1 MVIERSRDPDAF
13 AAFELVGWDANIAG
27 YDKAFGVVARQAV
40 SPILEATRV
49 GSGTRV
55 LDVCCGPGILAA
67 GALARGAEV
76 IGLDFAS
83 EAVALARRIV
93 PFGQSQ
99 RGNAQALPFTDACF
113 DAVVCGYGLMHLPDP
128 AIALR
133 EMLRVLRPGGHVG
146 VSVWDAGGVGFRL
159 VYEAVRA
166 KGEPDVPL
174 PHGPDFFQFGTVAKM
189 GTALIEAGFTDVHA
203 ESFDQSWQ
211 VCDANGY
218 VAAILNGTV
227 RARAVLAAQT
237 GLALANVH
245 AYIAQYLTRFAATDG
260 TLIVPMPAIIGSGT
274 RPDPK

>member
-1 MVIERSRDPDAF
+1 MVIEKSRDPDAF

-27 YDKAFGVVARQAV
+27 YDQAFGVVARQTV

-49 GSGTRV
+49 GSGTGV

-83 EAVALARRIV
+83 EAVALARRTV
-93 PFGQSQ
+93 PFGRFQQ
-99 RGNAQALPFTDACF
+99 GNAQALPFTDARF

-133 EMLRVLRPGGHVG
+133 EMLRVLRPGGRVG
-146 VSVWDAGGVGFRL
+146 VSVWDAGGVGFSL

-166 KGEPDVPL
+166 KGEPNVPL

-189 GTALIEAGFTDVHA
+189 EATLIEAGFTDVCA

-211 VCDANGY
+211 VRDANGY
-218 VAAILNGTV
+218 VAAILGGTV

-237 GLALANVH
+237 GSALANVH
-245 AYIAQYLTRFAATDG
+245 AYIAQYLTRFAASDG
-260 TLIVPMPAIIGSGT
+260 TLIVPMPAVIGSGT

>member
-1 MVIERSRDPDAF
+1 MMVESSRDPDSF
-13 AAFELVGWDANIAG
+13 TAFELAGWDANIAG
-27 YDKAFGVVARQAV
+27 YDRAFGVVARQAV
-40 SPILEATRV
+40 SPVLEATRV

-83 EAVALARRIV
+83 EAIALARRMV
-93 PFGQSQ
+93 PLGQFQ
-99 RGNAQALPFTDACF
+99 QGNAQALPFTDACF

-133 EMLRVLRPGGHVG
+133 EMLRVLRPGGRLG

-166 KGEPDVPL
+166 KGEPNVPL

-189 GTALIEAGFTDVHA
+189 EAALVEAGFTDVRA

-211 VCDANGY
+211 VSDANGY
-218 VAAILNGTV
+218 VAAILDGTV

-237 GLALANVH
+237 GLALTNVH
-245 AYIAQYLTRFAATDG
+245 AYIAQYLTRFAAPDG
-260 TLIVPMPAIIGSGT
+260 TLIVPMPAVIGSGT
-274 RPDPK
+274 RLDPK